1 MNLTDLARQTGKQT
15 DGQLMHTDEVIGY
28 KGLQNKK
35 Y

>member
-1 MNLTDLARQTGKQT
+1 MDLIQLARQTGKQT
-15 DGQLMHTDEVIGY
+15 DGQLIHTDKVIGY